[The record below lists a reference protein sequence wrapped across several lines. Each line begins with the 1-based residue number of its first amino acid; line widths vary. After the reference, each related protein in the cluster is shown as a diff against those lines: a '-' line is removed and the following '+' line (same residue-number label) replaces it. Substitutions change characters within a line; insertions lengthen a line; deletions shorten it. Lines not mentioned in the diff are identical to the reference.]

1 MVSLLSVHVAR
12 ADCPDQRVRSV
23 PAQGEHSSE
32 VWPMARKRRHE
43 KPKPV
48 KLFTLNLSTFDKLW
62 MRLLDP

>member
-1 MVSLLSVHVAR
+1 V
-12 ADCPDQRVRSV
+12 SV
-23 PAQGEHSSE
+23 PRRRKVNTTKSARPSE

>member
-1 MVSLLSVHVAR
+1 
-12 ADCPDQRVRSV
+12 
-23 PAQGEHSSE
+23 
-32 VWPMARKRRHE
+32 MARKRRHE